1 MKQTQLP
8 MNNVLRSYT
17 DLITIDPKKAEALLV
32 NNDSNR
38 PLKERHISDLA
49 RAMKEGDWKINGDMI
64 RISKTGKI
72 IDGQHRLH
80 AVILSQTTIKSWI
93 IVGLDDDV
101 FDTIDIGKKRSV
113 ADTLSCRGEKNAT
126 SLGAALRLLDKYYK
140 GTVETTVAYS
150 TTDIEKILEDH
161 PDMRDC
167 IMESKI
173 LRGLAFPS
181 TLSVC
186 NYLFSKKNKVLAGV
200 FFHQLNTGIGLERGM
215 PSHTLR
221 ERLVANAGNKSKL
234 KEAYVFGL
242 FIVAFNHFCKGKRL
256 FCLKIEEK
264 NGKMLHFP
272 KLID

>member
-1 MKQTQLP
+1 M
-8 MNNVLRSYT
+8 
-17 DLITIDPKKAEALLV
+17 
-32 NNDSNR
+32 
-38 PLKERHISDLA
+38 
-49 RAMKEGDWKINGDMI
+49 
-64 RISKTGKI
+64 
-72 IDGQHRLH
+72 
-80 AVILSQTTIKSWI
+80 
-93 IVGLDDDV
+93 
-101 FDTIDIGKKRSV
+101 
-113 ADTLSCRGEKNAT
+113 
-126 SLGAALRLLDKYYK
+126 
-140 GTVETTVAYS
+140 AYS

-186 NYLFSKKNKVLAGV
+186 NYLFSKKNKVLADV